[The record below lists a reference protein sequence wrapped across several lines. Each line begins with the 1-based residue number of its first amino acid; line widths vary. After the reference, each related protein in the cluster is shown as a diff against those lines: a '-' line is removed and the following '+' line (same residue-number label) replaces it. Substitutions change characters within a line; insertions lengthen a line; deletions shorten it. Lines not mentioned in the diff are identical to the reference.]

1 MNTKHFSDRGMPPL
15 AKTLSQVY
23 GKYANRTALIY
34 ENNHISYQEL
44 AQRVTFLAGHI
55 RLQLCE
61 QAETAPSSQ
70 YIALYHERGIDMVVS
85 MLAAAHCGLGYI
97 PISTDAPAQRTQ
109 FILQDSQPALILTH
123 SHLSKVDAIAGRPQL
138 CVDTLSPREALDT
151 APAQT
156 QDAIGYVIY
165 TSGTT
170 GQPKGVQI
178 PAQNILHLAD
188 THIDAFN
195 TPQYQRA
202 LLFAS
207 YIFDASVFELFVHLL
222 LGQSVYIASEHE
234 RKDAQALSTLVQQND
249 IEFASIPPALLALI
263 PPQQLSALKCL
274 IVAGETPNVAML
286 EAYSQVTAIYN
297 GYGPTENTVA
307 TSLHRFSPQDSELNI
322 GQPLNDTRLYVLD
335 PQLNPCPP
343 SEVGELYISSPRLAL
358 GYLNRDELTQSR
370 FIANPFYDPQSDAS
384 GFSRL
389 YKTGDLASFDG
400 QEYHFAGRDDGQV
413 KLRGFRIELEEIE
426 QTIATLDTVKLVSC
440 VIKQQGNRRLL
451 AAYVVTQHDEATQT
465 QDIANHLSRTL
476 PDYMQPDLIVLLSQ
490 LPMTENGKTDK
501 RALAAL
507 PIEVE
512 HTHQDAQLSHT
523 QHAFLTLMQGYC
535 PAELHWHSDYFEQGG
550 DSISAIRIA
559 NEVQQQLKLHLD
571 TQLIYRLRTP
581 AQIWQA
587 LLTHNTRPPVDIAPR
602 AAHYQHTAPL
612 SAQQSGL
619 WFLARQAPDNL
630 AYHSVSR
637 LTLSGVLD
645 PAALQ
650 GALSALVQRHE
661 IYRTSFDLHE
671 PLQHIHP
678 HCVPELPVLDYS
690 DLSEQDA
697 QAKITQHL
705 ARLNAPF
712 KLDSLPLAR
721 WTLVKL
727 DTEKHV
733 LLQVEHHLIHDGWSA
748 NQFATQLLALY
759 AQLNNGESLATM
771 PDVIQYADYACHQ
784 AQWLDSEQ
792 AQQQRLYWQAQLQ
805 SASPRINLPVSQ
817 LAQDVPVSA
826 DTFRLELPRRVWQQ
840 LQQFCQ
846 RNQIT
851 PFSAT
856 LATLYVV
863 LSRFSGDEDICIG
876 SAMANRNHPQLETTM
891 GMLVNTV
898 VHRLQSDPQTTIN
911 ELIQQSFEVCAEAQ
925 ANQAFPFPA
934 LVDALNVPRIP
945 GVNPLFQVCFTF
957 QDTPLPAT
965 PQDTFKDI
973 QLDQGAPAQDAKFE
987 LNIAMLDMHSQDP
1000 DRPVVMQWEYDRS
1013 RYDLWFIESMAN
1025 NFAHLLAQLVTCTS
1039 PSALSQPLAALA
1051 PAATQPEP
1059 LTTPLH
1065 SSESLTALFEQQAQ
1079 RQPGNTALFTSTGS
1093 MSYDQLTR
1101 RANRL
1106 AHWLMAQNV
1115 AGQFVGLYLPPGPD
1129 TLIAIL
1135 GVLKAGAAYVPLS
1148 TRAPVSRNGFILE
1161 DAQVQVVISYREL
1174 IDDLNTPQL
1183 TPLFLEDEATLLSY
1197 PDTSP
1202 TSSITGV
1209 DPAYVIY
1216 TSGTTGKPKGV
1227 VQTHGNVARL
1237 LSAAEQH
1244 FSFSTQD
1251 TWVLYHDYIFD
1262 FSVWEIWGALAYGG
1276 KLFIPDYLEIR
1287 DSMQFVEQC
1296 QQFGVTVL
1304 NQTPSAFYTFADIA
1318 STAQMPLN
1326 TLRYVI
1332 FGGEQLNYSKL
1343 APWWQ
1348 QYGDR
1353 ITLVNMYGIT
1363 ETTVHVTALTLS
1375 ATMPRHIADIG
1386 QPLADMQALVLDE
1399 QHRPVPVGCPG
1410 ELYITGAGLAAGYL
1424 NRDTLSAE
1432 RFFTLTLG
1440 ERECRVYRTGD
1451 KARQLPTGH
1460 LEYLGRLDDQVKIRG
1475 HRIELGEIETQLL
1488 TFGEI
1493 SKACVLT
1500 YDNQG
1505 QTALVGYIVPAVHT
1519 SECEAL
1525 RQRLATRLP
1534 NYMIPDQLIAL
1545 DAFPLTVNGKLDKK
1559 ALPAP
1564 SLTSQSNYVAPQT
1577 PLQRQLCQ
1585 LWQQILGVSQVGIQ
1599 DDFFQLGGNSILAV
1613 KLVREAQESMQLAM
1627 PLSALLNYPNIA
1639 TLAEHL
1645 SSTQVNTIV
1654 RSQRATQTSAKQ
1666 VMEL

>member
-1 MNTKHFSDRGMPPL
+1 MNTKHFSDSGMPPL
-15 AKTLSQVY
+15 AMTLSQVY
-23 GKYANRTALIY
+23 GNFADRTALIY

-44 AQRVTFLAGHI
+44 AQRVAFLAGHI
-55 RLQLCE
+55 RQQLPE
-61 QAETAPSSQ
+61 QAQAAPSSQ

-85 MLAAAHCGLGYI
+85 MLAVLHCGFGYI

-123 SHLSKVDAIAGRPQL
+123 SDLSTADAIAGRAVL
-138 CVDTLSPREALDT
+138 CVDKLSTQVGLDT
-151 APAQT
+151 DPAQT
-156 QDAIGYVIY
+156 QDAVGYVIY

-188 THIDAFN
+188 AHIDAFN
-195 TPQYQRA
+195 TRQYQRA

-234 RKDAQALSTLVQQND
+234 RTDAQALSTLVQQND

-307 TSLHRFSPQDSELNI
+307 TSLHRFAPQDSELNI
-322 GQPLNDTRLYVLD
+322 GQPLNDTRLFVLD
-335 PQLNPCPP
+335 PQLTPCPQG
-343 SEVGELYISSPRLAL
+343 EVGELYISGPRLAL
-358 GYLNRDELTQSR
+358 GYLNRDDLTQSR
-370 FIANPFYDPQSDAS
+370 FIANPFYDPQRDPA

-426 QTIATLDTVKLVSC
+426 QTIATLDSVRLVSC

-451 AAYVVTQHDEATQT
+451 AAYVVAQDSDAGQTQHIAT
-465 QDIANHLSRTL
+465 HLSRTL
-476 PDYMQPDLIVLLSQ
+476 PDYMQPDLIVLLDK

-507 PIEVE
+507 PVEVE
-512 HTHQDAQLSHT
+512 HTHVDAQLSHT
-523 QHAFLTLMQGYC
+523 QQVFLSLMQGYC

-581 AQIWQA
+581 VQIWQA
-587 LLTHNTRPPVDIAPR
+587 LLTHNVRPPAAIAHRP
-602 AAHYQHTAPL
+602 AHHQHTAPL

-637 LTLSGVLD
+637 LTLNGALAPSRLH
-645 PAALQ
+645 AAL
-650 GALSALVQRHE
+650 STLVQRHE

-678 HCVPELPVLDYS
+678 DYVPELPLLDYS
-690 DLSEQDA
+690 ELSEAEAESQL
-697 QAKITQHL
+697 TQQL
-705 ARLNAPF
+705 SQLNAPF
-712 KLDSLPLAR
+712 KLDCLPLAR
-721 WTLVKL
+721 WALVKL
-727 DTEKHV
+727 SDQKHV

-748 NQFATQLLALY
+748 NQFASQLLALY
-759 AQLNNGESLATM
+759 AQLENGETSAAQ
-771 PDVIQYADYACHQ
+771 PNQIQYADYACHQ
-784 AQWLDSEQ
+784 AQWLSGEQ
-792 AQQQRLYWQAQLQ
+792 AQQQRMYWQTQLE
-805 SASPRINLPVSQ
+805 SAPPRINLPVSQ

-826 DTFRLELPRRVWQQ
+826 GTHQIELPRALWQQ

-846 RNQIT
+846 RNQVT

-856 LATLYVV
+856 LATLYLV

-876 SAMANRNHPQLETTM
+876 SALANRAHPQLETTL

-898 VHRLQSDPQTTIN
+898 VHRLQSAPQTTID
-911 ELIQQSFEVCAEAQ
+911 ELIQQSFEVCSEAQ
-925 ANQAFPFPA
+925 ANQALPFPA
-934 LVDALNVPRIP
+934 LVEALNVPRIP

-957 QDTPLPAT
+957 QDTPLPT
-965 PQDTFKDI
+965 QHLDTFTHI
-973 QLDQGAPAQDAKFE
+973 ALEHGAPAQDTKFE
-987 LNIAMLDMHSQDP
+987 LNIALQDIHSQDP
-1000 DRPVVMQWEYDRS
+1000 ARPVIMQWEYDRS
-1013 RYDLWFIESMAN
+1013 RYDLWFVESMAS
-1025 NFAHLLAQLVTCTS
+1025 NFAHLLAQLVNCTS
-1039 PSALSQPLAALA
+1039 QSELTQPLSALA
-1051 PAATQPEP
+1051 PAAALPEP
-1059 LTTPLH
+1059 LTTPLY
-1065 SSESLTALFEQQAQ
+1065 SDQSLTDLFAQQAQ
-1079 RQPGNTALFTSTGS
+1079 RYPDNTALLTTTGT
-1093 MSYDQLTR
+1093 MSYDQLAR
-1101 RANRL
+1101 RANQL
-1106 AHWLMAQNV
+1106 AQWLVEQNMS
-1115 AGQFVGLYLPPGPD
+1115 GQFVGLYLPPGPD
-1129 TLIAIL
+1129 TLVAIL

-1148 TRAPVSRNGFILE
+1148 TRAPATRNGFILN
-1161 DAQVQVVISYREL
+1161 DAEVQVVISYGEL
-1174 IDDLNTPQL
+1174 SDELGAPQL
-1183 TPLFLEDEATLLSY
+1183 TYLLLDDEATLRDY
-1197 PDTSP
+1197 PDTP
-1202 TSSITGV
+1202 PACNIKGA

-1244 FSFSTQD
+1244 FSFSEQD

-1287 DSMQFVEQC
+1287 DSMQFVGQC
-1296 QQFGVTVL
+1296 QQYGVTVL

-1318 STAQMPLN
+1318 STAQVPLN

-1348 QYGDR
+1348 HYGDR

-1375 ATMPRHIADIG
+1375 AAMPRHIADIG
-1386 QPLADMQALVLDE
+1386 KPLSDMQALVLDE
-1399 QHRPVPVGCPG
+1399 QHRPVPLGCPG
-1410 ELYITGAGLAAGYL
+1410 ELYITGAGLATGYL
-1424 NRDTLSAE
+1424 NRETLSAE
-1432 RFFTLTLG
+1432 RFFTLTTG
-1440 ERECRVYRTGD
+1440 GRQCRVYRTGD
-1451 KARQLPTGH
+1451 KARLLPTGH

-1475 HRIELGEIETQLL
+1475 HRIELGEIEAQLL
-1488 TFGEI
+1488 TFSEI

-1505 QTALVGYIVPAVHT
+1505 QTALVGYIVT
-1519 SECEAL
+1519 TGNTQDCEAL
-1525 RQRLATRLP
+1525 RQRLGTRLP
-1534 NYMIPDQLIAL
+1534 SYMIPDQLIAL
-1545 DAFPLTVNGKLDKK
+1545 DALPLTVNGKLDKK

-1564 SLTSQSNYVAPQT
+1564 SLTPQGGYVAPET
-1577 PLQRQLCQ
+1577 PLQQQLCT
-1585 LWQQILGVSQVGIQ
+1585 LWQQVLGVSQVGIQ

-1613 KLVREAQESMQLAM
+1613 KLVREAQESLQLAI
-1627 PLSALLNYPNIA
+1627 PLSALLSYPNIA

-1654 RSQRATQTSAKQ
+1654 RSQHATQTSAKQ